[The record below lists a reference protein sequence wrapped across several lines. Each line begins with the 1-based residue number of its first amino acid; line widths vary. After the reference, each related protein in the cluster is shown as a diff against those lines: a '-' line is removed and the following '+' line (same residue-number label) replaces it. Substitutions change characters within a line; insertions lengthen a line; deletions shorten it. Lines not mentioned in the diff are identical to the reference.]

1 MADRDTPVSADL
13 GRLQRLEALDEQLLT
28 ALTGVLGLKE
38 VFDRVSAIAQKVLPH
53 DALIVVRP
61 TGEQDR
67 ARVYAIR
74 GFSDA
79 LFRETHRLR
88 QAHSWDYRIVDDIS
102 VHPDWSDSMSLKAG
116 LKAALSIPIRRDD
129 RLVAMVT
136 FLSRQRASFTKDDV
150 LVARRIA
157 DHMAMALSHEDLAEE
172 REQRAKLQA
181 RTTNLETLDE
191 LLCALTGVL
200 SLREVFDRVSNIAQ
214 TVLPHDALSV
224 LLLTDDPHMVKVY
237 AVRGFGDI
245 TGVVEAPLRGSNL
258 ATSAWDHRLIDD
270 LTADPEYAGSHSVR
284 LGHRS
289 ALLVPIRIDGRVH
302 AIVSFQSTRPANF
315 TKDDVLVAHRIANH
329 MALALWHERL
339 AEEQRRNQELVLRE
353 VNLALL
359 DQVVSAVAEAGQLPE
374 VWDRISDAAQKVLAH
389 DALVLSALLPDGARA
404 RVYASRVPAS
414 ESFSEEVSVPP
425 VMINNPGWT
434 HDVVRDLAAQDD
446 QKHLEATKMGYR
458 SALRIPLRLDGELV
472 AALAFLS
479 FAPDKY
485 TVDDVSVA
493 KRIGDRLLRSFARE
507 RRTALMKRADEA
519 NERVRRLES
528 RVHELTEE
536 LDSRTGYRR
545 VVGQSRPW
553 KQVLMQ
559 ATQVAATET
568 TALLLGESGTGKEVV
583 ARFLHRASSRK
594 NGPFVA
600 LNCAAL
606 PEQLLEAELFGYE
619 RGAFTGA
626 VNSKPGQ
633 LEQAAGGTLFLD
645 EVGEMSLPAQA
656 KFLRVLQER
665 EFQRLGGTR
674 VLKTD
679 ARIIAATNRDLAAA
693 IKNGQFREDLYYRLN
708 VFAIRLPPL
717 RERAD
722 DILPLAEAFLAEI
735 GKSLGYPPAGISRDA
750 REALVAYHWPGNVR
764 ELRNILERAAILCEG
779 GLITGEHLT
788 LVPATPSPRPAVAPV
803 PALVEEPPAAT
814 GDGSLASV
822 EKSLIEQALRDAR
835 FNKSKAAKQ
844 LGLTRTQLY
853 VRLKRHGLE

>member
-13 GRLQRLEALDEQLLT
+13 GRLQRLEALDELLT

-88 QAHSWDYRIVDDIS
+88 QTHSWDYRIVDDIS

-116 LKAALSIPIRRDD
+116 LKSALSIPIRRDD

-136 FLSRQRASFTKDDV
+136 FLSRQRGFFTKDDV

-172 REQRAKLQA
+172 RERRAKLQA

-224 LLLTDDPHMVKVY
+224 LLLTDDPHVVRVY

-258 ATSAWDHRLIDD
+258 ASSTWDHRLIDD

-339 AEEQRRNQELVLRE
+339 AEEQRRNQELLLRE
-353 VNLALL
+353 VNLTLL

-404 RVYASRVPAS
+404 RVYASRVPGS

-479 FAPDKY
+479 FAPDQY
-485 TVDDVSVA
+485 TVDDVPVA
-493 KRIGDRLLRSFARE
+493 KRVGDRLLRSFGRE

-519 NERVRRLES
+519 TERVRRLES

-536 LDSRTGYRR
+536 LDARTGYRR
-545 VVGQSRPW
+545 VVGQSPSW

-559 ATQVAATET
+559 ATQVAATDT

-626 VNSKPGQ
+626 VSSKPGQ

-674 VLKTD
+674 VLRTD
-679 ARIIAATNRDLAAA
+679 ARIVAATNRDLAAA

-708 VFAIRLPPL
+708 VFAIQLPPL
-717 RERAD
+717 RNRKD
-722 DILPLAEAFLAEI
+722 DVLPLAEAFLAEI

-779 GLITGEHLT
+779 GLITSEHLT
-788 LVPATPSPRPAVAPV
+788 LVPATPPPRAAVAAEPATAPV
-803 PALVEEPPAAT
+803 AAA
-814 GDGSLASV
+814 GDGSIASV
-822 EKSLIEQALRDAR
+822 EKSLIEQALKDAR

-853 VRLKRHGLE
+853 VRLKRYGLE